1 MLLPFID
8 IVLQDFCDVV
18 GHYDETNSPP
28 HQRGYFR
35 KVMPVGE
42 EPVPLPETCGGGFVD
57 LPWESRAS
65 QCVLLSGTGTET
77 GTKGEKEKPSSAA
90 VNLSLGVAIFAGLV
104 SSFVLCFA

>member
-1 MLLPFID
+1 M
-8 IVLQDFCDVV
+8 LQDFCDVV

-42 EPVPLPETCGGGFVD
+42 EPVPLPETCPVGFVD

-65 QCVLLSGTGTET
+65 QCVLLSGKGTGTGT
-77 GTKGEKEKPSSAA
+77 GSKGEKEEPSSAA
-90 VNLSLGVAIFAGLV
+90 VNLSFGVAIFAGLV